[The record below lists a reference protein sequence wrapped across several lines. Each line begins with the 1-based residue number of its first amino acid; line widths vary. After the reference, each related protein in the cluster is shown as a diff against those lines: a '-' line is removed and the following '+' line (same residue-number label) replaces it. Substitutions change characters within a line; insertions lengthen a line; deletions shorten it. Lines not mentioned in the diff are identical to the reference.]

1 MAGRPDGA
9 GTRRPP
15 PHRGHPPGR
24 TVTRARVAAAA
35 CMVVLAFLAGRGGT
49 ARAEVPAVLP
59 QCFLP
64 EPAAREDRATVR
76 RIQAALRG
84 IYRHDPSLAA
94 RDSREL
100 ARLSDGVYG
109 SVTDRWLARFRADYR
124 TDAAGI
130 PAGQVPEVLIGF
142 ANAIARRA
150 DWASALTSPGFSQWV
165 DSRPDAQRSL
175 YLRTRL
181 AGTDADID
189 ALLAAW
195 AASREDKAPAAD
207 APGLTYYKLT
217 GADLESL
224 AGRGKALEALGKLV
238 DAPAVTRDQLLAVLE
253 KAGLPA
259 RTFLPLLLRH
269 AKSRTTFTMT
279 DESIAT
285 LKRAGVAPDL
295 VAAARSVEGTVFFSL
310 AELSGALQAADEAA
324 AKAQAR
330 SDESAVQLGRIVGT
344 LEDLRATPPP
354 AAPAGGAPP
363 STAKA
368 ADDSSAA
375 PAAPSPERAGGSP
388 DAAPAPHGPSGAAGG
403 DVPAAGNADAPADPP
418 DTAGDARFCGL
429 LDAASRGRSFAIDL
443 DVLKALEKEPELA
456 ELPAFVLGVL
466 GALRDV
472 EYPTLDLF
480 RAALYDRISQL
491 FLQSTRNGTVALMDT
506 PTARARV
513 PGVPQSVIDALEAT
527 RDDNGNS
534 GSQTRLHVPQLKL
547 MERLRGRPLPYLESV
562 ETVSRKST
570 AYVQQGEILWSGS
583 EGCGCV
589 RTDELPGDS
598 VEEDGGTA
606 PGQVYGLF
614 PFWDAGH
621 PQVIDFSVISRVG
634 YYALAYDANGT
645 LEDPATGTS
654 WYRFAT
660 ETRRHGTR
668 VDWIL
673 RPRAEGDT
681 AALAPDDARRRLVD
695 HVAALLG
702 TTTGST
708 WREVASALTFGRV
721 PVITRGDGVTLDL
734 DRFPDDSAGLRA
746 LLLFHRELNDRLA
759 RSPGAAHY
767 AVNVMFPQH
776 ALQEVERVDGVD
788 DGPDPA
794 FVCRMLPAF
803 IDRDLQDFVVE
814 QLEKVDIRDAD
825 GRAALQAQ
833 IRKHGEDD
841 DDTAR
846 HHERNRGKFLVLLEE
861 PTSDTKKAL
870 RLKIENCLTGAQR
883 AQVLRDIVPVV
894 QYAHYRKSRLIFDI
908 TYFDDNFGG
917 VGLWPRPFAAPG
929 TGPAAEADGGK
940 AGGGGEAAAPAPK
953 GGKDEASTEIAKDIR
968 SALLQTS
975 RKLQA
980 PAGNLKRIERTLDR
994 FRHVIVTFLCPNLW
1008 VAWIVLEVML
1018 IVLLVP
1024 VAWMLVTCRRD
1035 RLLNLRPAFA
1045 GAWLAAFLA
1054 TLGLFFAIFFS
1065 EPSLAN
1071 VRRGNYPFLVTIVLV
1086 VVSAWWKYRRSRM
1099 KANYP

>member
-9 GTRRPP
+9 ATRRPP
-15 PHRGHPPGR
+15 PHRGHRPGR
-24 TVTRARVAAAA
+24 IVTRAGVAAAA
-35 CMVVLAFLAGRGGT
+35 CMAVLACLAGRVET

-64 EPAAREDRATVR
+64 EPAARDDRATVR

-150 DWASALTSPGFSQWV
+150 DWAKALTSPEFSQWV

-217 GADLESL
+217 GADLDSL

-310 AELSGALQAADEAA
+310 AELSGALQAADEEA

-344 LEDLRATPPP
+344 LEDLRATPPA
-354 AAPAGGAPP
+354 AAPAGGAPANTP
-363 STAKA
+363 TPPNESP
-368 ADDSSAA
+368 AA
-375 PAAPSPERAGGSP
+375 PAASSPERAPSP
-388 DAAPAPHGPSGAAGG
+388 DAAP
-403 DVPAAGNADAPADPP
+403 GNAD
-418 DTAGDARFCGL
+418 DTASPPATADDARFCGL

-466 GALRDV
+466 DALRDV

-527 RDDNGNS
+527 RDDSGNS

-562 ETVSRKST
+562 ETLSRKST
-570 AYVQQGEILWSGS
+570 GYVQQGEILWSGS

-589 RTDELPGDS
+589 QTDELPGDS
-598 VEEDGGTA
+598 IEEDGGTA

-614 PFWDAGH
+614 PFWDAGR
-621 PQVIDFSVISRVG
+621 PQLIDFSVISRVG
-634 YYALAYDANGT
+634 YYALAYDVNGT
-645 LEDPATGTS
+645 IEDPATGTS

-673 RPRAEGDT
+673 RPGTEGDT
-681 AALAPDDARRRLVD
+681 AALAPDDTRRRLVD
-695 HVAALLG
+695 HVATLLG

-721 PVITRGDGVTLDL
+721 PVITRGDGVTLDI

-767 AVNVMFPQH
+767 AVNLMFPQR
-776 ALQEVERVDGVD
+776 ALQEVERVDGAD
-788 DGPDPA
+788 DAPDPA
-794 FVCRMLPAF
+794 FVCRILPAF
-803 IDRDLQDFVVE
+803 IDRDLQDFVVQ
-814 QLEKVDIRDAD
+814 QLEKVDIRDAA
-825 GRAALQAQ
+825 GREALQAQ

-841 DDTAR
+841 DDAAR
-846 HHERNRGKFLVLLEE
+846 RHERNRGKFLVLLEE

-870 RLKIENCLTGAQR
+870 RLKVENCLAGAQR

-894 QYAHYRKSRLIFDI
+894 QYAHYRKSRLVFDI

-929 TGPAAEADGGK
+929 TEPAAQPDGGK
-940 AGGGGEAAAPAPK
+940 DGGGGEAAAPAPK

-975 RKLQA
+975 RKLHA
-980 PAGNLKRIERTLDR
+980 PGGNLRQIERTLDR

-1008 VAWIVLEVML
+1008 IAWIVLEVML

-1035 RLLNLRPAFA
+1035 RLLSLRPAFV
-1045 GAWLAAFLA
+1045 GSWLVAFLA

-1071 VRRGNYPFLVTIVLV
+1071 VRRGNYPFLVTIALV
-1086 VVSAWWKYRRSRM
+1086 VVSAWWKYRRGRM